1 MKEFIDK
8 GLSNFMSVK
17 NGSFSVYR
25 GEKVSLN
32 GVTIAE
38 KSL

>member
-8 GLSNFMSVK
+8 GLSNFMSGK
-17 NGSFSVYR
+17 SRSFSVQR

-32 GVTIAE
+32 GITRAE